1 MAAST
6 DLLHVKNLN
15 QGFGGKMIL
24 DNINL
29 SVKPGEF
36 VTLVGPS
43 GCGKSTLLRIIIGQ
57 DLPLSGEVQLE
68 GRSVGSPDSRRGV
81 VYQHYSLFP
90 NLTALENV
98 VLGKRLGIWPWQWW
112 RRKAELRDE
121 AMFFLEKAGM
131 AEHAHKHPHQLS
143 GGQRQRAAIAQTLI
157 QQPKVLCMD
166 EPFSALDPGTRESM
180 QMFLLELW
188 EELMM
193 TIFFITHDL
202 EEAVFLGTRLI
213 ALSQYYTDDR
223 GEGENVNRGSK
234 IVVDRAISPL
244 GRAFSPGVK
253 ATSDF
258 GQLIQDMRQQAFD
271 PEYCQHVQEFD
282 LTHPHAWHTSREG
295 QSR

>member
-6 DLLHVKNLN
+6 NLLHVQNLN
-15 QGFGGKMIL
+15 QGFGGKMVL

-57 DLPLSGEVQLE
+57 DRPLSGEVLLE

-112 RRKAELRDE
+112 SRKAELRDE

-202 EEAVFLGTRLI
+202 EEAVFLGTRLV

-244 GRAFSPGVK
+244 GRAYSPGVK
-253 ATSDF
+253 ATADF

-271 PEYCQHVQEFD
+271 PEYCQHVREFE